1 MSEEIRK
8 KTLLFNTFFFN
19 KLTSRPKSGD
29 IKAGLDK
36 NLQMLKKWIRHDD
49 IFSKDFLIVPVNR
62 AKHWF
67 LLIVCYH
74 NRVPDF
80 VDVDSP
86 NGQSLIHDPRAPCIL
101 LMDSLGTCRNGGR
114 YKLTDPLRNLMS
126 AEWKERKGTEK
137 IFSHKAM
144 PDRRVRV
151 TEQDNYY
158 DCGLYL
164 LQYVEQFLK
173 DPSDILGSANNERRD
188 WVERSVMKGKRDYIR
203 GLILTLRYEQL
214 PLHQALKSEAESKIE
229 SETGMD
235 ISPETEVEELG
246 DGSEQSVERFE
257 INGEAEAANELPE
270 DEIALMNV
278 SSDTK
283 SVSGQE
289 ALIIDDD

>member
-1 MSEEIRK
+1 MP
-8 KTLLFNTFFFN
+8 
-19 KLTSRPKSGD
+19 SRDSKSQYHHQ
-29 IKAGLDK
+29 LV
-36 NLQMLKKWIRHDD
+36 KKWIRHDD

-80 VDVDSP
+80 GDVDSP
-86 NGQSLIHDPRAPCIL
+86 KSQSLGEDPHAPCIL

-114 YKLTDPLRNLMS
+114 YKLTDPLRNLLA
-126 AEWKERKGTEK
+126 AEWKERKGTGKE
-137 IFSHKAM
+137 FNPQVM

-173 DPSDILGSANNERRD
+173 NPSDILASPLNDRRD
-188 WVERSVMKGKRDYIR
+188 WVDRSTMRGKREHIR
-203 GLILTLRYEQL
+203 LLILTLQREQL
-214 PLHQALKSEAESKIE
+214 PPDHASSESDSNVEPG
-229 SETGMD
+229 TMMD
-235 ISPETEVEELG
+235 ISPEAEVEDLG
-246 DGSEQSVERFE
+246 DGSERSVERFE
-257 INGEAEAANELPE
+257 FNGEAEAEAAKDVPE
-270 DEIALMNV
+270 DEIALLDT
-278 SSDTK
+278 SSDNK
-283 SVSGQE
+283 KLSQNEPE